1 MVAHDAVDPS
11 VVKYLPPL
19 PVWLGR
25 LTGAAAQVIPL
36 VAVEEAV
43 RRYPSA
49 PTASLAAV
57 SAAEATIRSPLA
69 SKIVAW
75 IALAAAA
82 AELAAEVADVA
93 ADDAEVAADEAEV
106 LALEADVDAAVAEFA
121 ADVALVAAE
130 LADVAALAAEVAALD
145 AMVEML
151 I

>member
-43 RRYPSA
+43 SRYPSE
-49 PTASLAAV
+49 PTERTAATSFALA
-57 SAAEATIRSPLA
+57 TNISPLA
-69 SKIVAW
+69 LNDVASR
-75 IALAAAA
+75 ADPKAAAEVA
-82 AELAAEVADVA
+82 AELAEVAAELAEVRAE
-93 ADDAEVAADEAEV
+93 DAEVDALEAEV
-106 LALEADVDAAVAEFA
+106 A

-130 LADVAALAAEVAALD
+130 LAEVAALAAEVAAL
-145 AMVEML
+145 AATVAIL

>member
-1 MVAHDAVDPS
+1 MVAHDAVDPF
-11 VVKYLPPL
+11 VVRYFPPL

-25 LTGAAAQVIPL
+25 LTGAAAQVTPL

-43 RRYPSA
+43 SRYPSA

-57 SAAEATIRSPLA
+57 SAADAIIKSPLA
-69 SKIVAW
+69 SKMVAW

-93 ADDAEVAADEAEV
+93 ADDAEVAADDAEV
-106 LALEADVDAAVAEFA
+106 LALEADVA
-121 ADVALVAAE
+121 ADDAEVEAEVALVAADV
-130 LADVAALAAEVAALD
+130 ADVAALAADVDALPAIVAI
-145 AMVEML
+145 L